1 MSTPADEN
9 EQPPSLDARPATV
22 AELYV
27 LARLSRWDVR
37 EWRPKSDGRPALLLL
52 DDPSQSSVNPGV
64 ATRLIDA
71 GLVEALNGGLT
82 VTPAGA
88 GALLERP
95 DLMVR
100 MRASGAI

>member
-1 MSTPADEN
+1 MSTPAKEN
-9 EQPPSLDARPATV
+9 VQPSLLDGRSATV

-37 EWRPKSDGRPALLLL
+37 EWRPKSHRRPALLLL
-52 DDPSQSSVNPGV
+52 DDPSQSSVNPRV
-64 ATRLIDA
+64 VTRLIDA
-71 GLVEALNGGLT
+71 GLVEGQDGGLT

-95 DLMVR
+95 DLIAR
-100 MRASGAI
+100 MRATGAI